1 MILQRTNPV
10 EITNEKINEANL
22 LIKGELPKEAID
34 AQVEKLAKEAGKQM
48 KVDGFRKGKVPPHI
62 VKKMYGEKLE
72 QDAEGEIIREM
83 LNKAYEEAG
92 IDPQEII
99 GEPLFKK
106 YEKGEEKIEAEIQIC
121 LRPKFDVEG
130 YQKAVPEYE
139 LPEVSDE
146 EVEERIKALAEQAAP
161 LVSLEEERPL
171 QEGDTA
177 VFDFTGY
184 LDGEPFEGG
193 SAQDFELKI
202 GSGQF
207 IPGFEEQMIGMKKG
221 ETKRINVT
229 FPEDYQAPNLAGKE
243 TEFEI
248 TLKDIKVKA
257 EPKIDDELAKT
268 VTKKEDAT
276 LETLKEQVTEQIR
289 TEKLSKLYNEE
300 LKPKLLEALVEAY
313 EFDLPE
319 NIVEQEVDNLANQKA
334 QSLSKEELEAI
345 QGNAEKIEE
354 LRESVRE
361 DAVRSVKATFVV
373 DAVAKAEGVDV
384 SDQEVSQALYYEAL
398 MAGQDPEALLKYYQK
413 NNLFPAVKMG
423 MIEDKLFT
431 QLLDL
436 DNAGKK

>member
-1 MILQRTNPV
+1 M
-10 EITNEKINEANL
+10 
-22 LIKGELPKEAID
+22 
-34 AQVEKLAKEAGKQM
+34 
-48 KVDGFRKGKVPPHI
+48 
-62 VKKMYGEKLE
+62 
-72 QDAEGEIIREM
+72 
-83 LNKAYEEAG
+83 
-92 IDPQEII
+92 
-99 GEPLFKK
+99 
-106 YEKGEEKIEAEIQIC
+106 
-121 LRPKFDVEG
+121 
-130 YQKAVPEYE
+130 
-139 LPEVSDE
+139 
-146 EVEERIKALAEQAAP
+146 
-161 LVSLEEERPL
+161 SLEEDRPL

-221 ETKRINVT
+221 ETKRIKVT

-268 VTKKEDAT
+268 VTRKEEAT

-354 LRESVRE
+354 LRESVRD

>member
-1 MILQRTNPV
+1 M

-34 AQVEKLAKEAGKQM
+34 AQVDKLAKEAGKQM
-48 KVDGFRKGKVPPHI
+48 KVDGFRKGKVPAHI

-92 IDPQEII
+92 INPQEII
-99 GEPLFKK
+99 GEPMFKK

-121 LRPKFDVEG
+121 LRPKVDLEG
-130 YQKAVPEYE
+130 YKELVPEYE

-146 EVEERIKALAEQAAP
+146 EIEERIKVLAEQAAP
-161 LVSLEEERPL
+161 LVSLEEDRPL

-207 IPGFEEQMIGMKKG
+207 IPGFEEQMVGMKKG
-221 ETKRINVT
+221 ETKRIKVT

-268 VTKKEDAT
+268 VTRKDDAT
-276 LETLKEQVTEQIR
+276 LETLKEQVAEQIR

-361 DAVRSVKATFVV
+361 DAVRSVKATFIV

-398 MAGQDPEALLKYYQK
+398 MAGQDPEALLKYYEK

>member
-1 MILQRTNPV
+1 VETRT
-10 EITNEKINEANL
+10 EKIDNANVL
-22 LIKGELPKEAID
+22 VKGEIPTSEVEAK
-34 AQVEKLAKEAGKQM
+34 VEKLAKEAGKQM
-48 KVDGFRKGKVPPHI
+48 KVDGFRKGKVPAHI
-62 VKKMYGEKLE
+62 VMKMYGEKLRE
-72 QDAEGEIIREM
+72 DAEGEALRDM
-83 LNKAYEEAG
+83 LNRAYAEAK
-92 IDPQEII
+92 IEPSEII
-99 GEPLFKK
+99 GQPIFKK
-106 YEKGEEKIEAEIQIC
+106 YEKGDETIEAEIQIC
-121 LRPKFDVEG
+121 LRPQVDVEG
-130 YQKAVPEYE
+130 YEKLVPSYE
-139 LPEVSDE
+139 VPEVSE
-146 EVEERIKALAEQAAP
+146 EEIEERLKTLAEQAAP
-161 LVSLEEERPL
+161 LVSLEEDRPL

-193 SAQDFELKI
+193 SAQDFELQI

-221 ETKRINVT
+221 ETKRIKVT

-268 VTKKEDAT
+268 ITKKEDAT
-276 LETLKEQVTEQIR
+276 LESLKEQLAEQIR
-289 TEKLSKLYNEE
+289 TEKLNKLYNEE

-319 NIVEQEVDNLANQKA
+319 NIVEQEIDNLANQKA
-334 QSLSKEELEAI
+334 QSLSKEEIEAI

-361 DAVRSVKATFVV
+361 DATRSVKATFIV
-373 DAVAKAEGVDV
+373 DALAKKEKVDV
-384 SDQEVSQALYYEAL
+384 SDQEVSQVLYYEAL

-413 NNLFPAVKMG
+413 NNLIPAVKMG
-423 MIEDKLFT
+423 MIEDKLFGK
-431 QLLDL
+431 LLDL

>member
-1 MILQRTNPV
+1 MT
-10 EITNEKINEANL
+10 TEKQNEANVL
-22 LIKGELPKEAID
+22 VKTKIPNEEID
-34 AQVEKLAKEAGKQM
+34 KRVDRLAKEAGRQM
-48 KVDGFRKGKVPPHI
+48 NIAGFRKGKVPPSI
-62 VKKMYGEKLE
+62 VKKMHGEQLK
-72 QDAEGEIIREM
+72 QDAEAEALREAM
-83 LNKAYEEAG
+83 KAAYEKEG
-92 IDPQEII
+92 IDAADVL
-99 GEPLFKK
+99 GEPVFKK
-106 YEKGEEKIEAEIQIC
+106 FETGEKEIEAEILLC

-130 YQKAVPEYE
+130 YKEAVPSYDV
-139 LPEVSDE
+139 PEVSDE
-146 EVEERIKALAEQAAP
+146 EVDQRIATLAEQSAP
-161 LVSLEEERPL
+161 LVSLEEDRPL

-184 LDGEPFEGG
+184 LDGEEFEGG
-193 SAQDFELKI
+193 SAQDFELTI

-221 ETKRINVT
+221 ENKRIKVT
-229 FPEDYQAPNLAGKE
+229 FPEDYQAENLKGKE
-243 TEFEI
+243 VEFEI
-248 TLKDIKVKA
+248 TLKDIKVKETPA
-257 EPKIDDELAKT
+257 VDDELAKK

-276 LETLKEQVTEQIR
+276 VETLKEQVREQLV

-300 LKPKLLEALVEAY
+300 LKPKLLEALVDAF

-319 NIVEQEVDNLANQKA
+319 NIVEQEIDNLANQKA

-345 QGNAEKIEE
+345 QGNQEKIDE

-373 DAVAKAEGVDV
+373 DAIAKAEGVDV
-384 SDQEVSQALYYEAL
+384 SDQEVGQALYYEAL

-431 QLLDL
+431 KLLDL

>member
-1 MILQRTNPV
+1 M
-10 EITNEKINEANL
+10 EITTEKQNEANA
-22 LIKGELPKEAID
+22 LIKSSIPKETIEKKID
-34 AQVEKLAKEAGKQM
+34 KLAKQYGKQM
-48 KVDGFRKGKVPPHI
+48 NVSGFRKGKVPPSI
-62 VKKMYGEKLE
+62 VKKMHGEQLE
-72 QDAEGEIIREM
+72 QDAEAEALREA
-83 LNKAYEEAG
+83 LEQAYKELGIEAA
-92 IDPQEII
+92 DII
-99 GEPLFKK
+99 GDPAFKK
-106 YEKGEEKIEAEIQIC
+106 YEKGEEAVEAEVLVC
-121 LRPKFDVEG
+121 LRPKIDVEG
-130 YQKAVPEYE
+130 YEKLVPEYE
-139 LPEVSDE
+139 VPEVSDE
-146 EVEERIKALAEQAAP
+146 EVEERLKTLAEQSAP
-161 LVSLEEERPL
+161 LVSLEEDRPL

-184 LDGEPFEGG
+184 LDGEAFEGG
-193 SAQDFELKI
+193 SAQDFELQI

-207 IPGFEEQMIGMKKG
+207 IPGFEEQMVGMKKG
-221 ETKRINVT
+221 ESKRITVT
-229 FPEDYQAPNLAGKE
+229 FPEDYQAENLKGKE
-243 TEFEI
+243 VEFDI

-257 EPKIDDELAKT
+257 EPKIDDELAKA

-276 LETLKEQVTEQIR
+276 LETLKEQIKEQLQ

-319 NIVEQEVDNLANQKA
+319 NIVEQEIDNLANQKA

-361 DAVRSVKATFVV
+361 DAERSVKATFIV
-373 DAVAKAEGVDV
+373 DAVARAAGVDV

-398 MAGQDPEALLKYYQK
+398 ISGQDPEALLKYYQK

-423 MIEDKLFT
+423 MIEDKLFAK
-431 QLLDL
+431 LLDL

>member
-1 MILQRTNPV
+1 MT
-10 EITNEKINEANL
+10 TEKIDNANL
-22 LIKGELPKEAID
+22 KVAGKISANEIENRVD
-34 AQVEKLAKEAGKQM
+34 RLAKEAGKQM
-48 KVDGFRKGKVPPHI
+48 NVSGFRKGKVPASV
-62 VKKMYGEKLE
+62 VKKMHGEQLR
-72 QDAEGEIIREM
+72 QDAEGEAVRE
-83 LNKAYEEAG
+83 LLGKAYEEAG
-92 IDPQEII
+92 IKAEDVIGDPI
-99 GEPLFKK
+99 FKK
-106 YEKGEEKIEAEIQIC
+106 YEKGEELIEAEIQVC
-121 LRPKFDVEG
+121 LRPSIDTAG
-130 YQKAVPEYE
+130 YEKAVPAYE

-146 EVEERIKALAEQAAP
+146 EVEERIKTLAEQSAP

-193 SAQDFELKI
+193 SAQEFELQI

-221 ETKRINVT
+221 EEKRIKVT

-243 TEFEI
+243 TEFDI
-248 TLKDIKVKA
+248 KLKDIKVKA
-257 EPKIDDELAKT
+257 EPTIDDELAKA

-276 LETLKEQVTEQIR
+276 LETLRNQVKEQIQ

-300 LKPKLLEALVEAY
+300 LKPKLLETLVEAFD
-313 EFDLPE
+313 FDLPE
-319 NIVEQEVDNLANQKA
+319 NIVEQEIDNLANQKA
-334 QSLSKEELEAI
+334 QALSKEELEKI
-345 QGNAEKIEE
+345 QGNAEEIEK
-354 LRESVRE
+354 LRESVRD
-361 DAVRSVKATFVV
+361 DAVKSVKATFIV

-398 MAGQDPEALLKYYQK
+398 MSGQDPEALLKYYQK

-431 QLLDL
+431 KLLDL

>member
-1 MILQRTNPV
+1 MTSK
-10 EITNEKINEANL
+10 KIDNANL
-22 LIKGELPKEAID
+22 LVKGTIPNQEIE
-34 AQVEKLAKEAGKQM
+34 QRVERLAKEAGKQM
-48 KVDGFRKGKVPPHI
+48 NVAGFRKGKVPASV
-62 VKKMYGEKLE
+62 VKKMHGEQLRR
-72 QDAEGEIIREM
+72 DAEGEAIREM
-83 LNKAYEEAG
+83 LGKAYIQEEISAEDVIG
-92 IDPQEII
+92 DPM
-99 GEPLFKK
+99 FKK
-106 YEKGEEKIEAEIQIC
+106 FEEGEEQIETEIQIC
-121 LRPKFDVEG
+121 LRPTVNVEG
-130 YQKAVPEYE
+130 YAEAVPSYE

-146 EVEERIKALAEQAAP
+146 EVEERIKTLAEQAAP
-161 LVSLEEERPL
+161 LMSLEEGRPL

-177 VFDFTGY
+177 VFDFVGY

-193 SAQDFELKI
+193 SAEDFELQI

-221 ETKRINVT
+221 EKKRIKVT
-229 FPEDYQAPNLAGKE
+229 FPKDYQAPNLAGKE
-243 TEFEI
+243 TEFDI
-248 TLKDIKVKA
+248 TLKDIKVKV

-268 VTKKEDAT
+268 ITKKEDAT
-276 LETLKEQVTEQIR
+276 LETLKEQVREQLV

-300 LKPKLLEALVEAY
+300 LKPKLLEALVEKF

-319 NIVEQEVDNLANQKA
+319 NIVEQEIDNLANQKA
-334 QSLSKEELEAI
+334 QALSKEELEKI
-345 QGNAEKIEE
+345 QGNAEEIEK

-361 DAVRSVKATFVV
+361 DAVRSVKATFIV

-398 MAGQDPEALLKYYQK
+398 MSGQDPEALLKYYQK

-431 QLLDL
+431 KLLDL